1 MLVSDV
7 GEEGLIEL
15 VAGRL
20 PPASG
25 EVWIG
30 DDAAVVAAP
39 SDRLLLTT
47 DTMVEGQ
54 DFDLSY
60 ATGADVGWKI
70 VAINVSDI
78 AAMGGEP
85 SKGLTTLC
93 LPPATELRFVE
104 DLVDG
109 LLQATERYGLELVG
123 GDISAAERISVGV
136 AVVGSVRG
144 EPWLRSG
151 ASVGDALC
159 VTGSLGGSFS
169 GLQAL
174 RLDAAAS
181 GPGVRRHLRPQ
192 ARLEAAKALRDSRI
206 SAAIDISDGLVIDL
220 ARLTRASG
228 VGCEVSG
235 AAIPVD
241 QGVVEGL
248 EAALFGGEDFEL
260 LVTMP
265 EDEVEGAVSA
275 ADSCGIALTR
285 IGTVTSGE
293 ATLDGRRL
301 SDMKERT
308 WDHLRTK

>member
-47 DTMVEGQ
+47 DTMVEGH

-60 ATGADVGWKI
+60 ATGADVGWKV

-109 LLQATERYGLELVG
+109 LLQATERYGLEMVG
-123 GDISAAERISVGV
+123 GDISAAERISIGV
-136 AVVGSVRG
+136 VVVGSVRDQ
-144 EPWLRSG
+144 PWLRSG
-151 ASVGDALC
+151 AIVGDALC
-159 VTGSLGGSFS
+159 VTGALGGSFS

-174 RLDAAAS
+174 RADPAAS
-181 GPGVRRHLRPQ
+181 GPSVTRHLRPE
-192 ARLEAAKALRDSRI
+192 ARLEAAEALRGIGI

-235 AAIPVD
+235 AAIPID
-241 QGVVEGL
+241 QGVEGL
-248 EAALFGGEDFEL
+248 DAALFGGEDFEL

-265 EDEVEGAVSA
+265 EDQVEGAVSA
-275 ADSCGIALTR
+275 VESCGIALTR

-301 SDMKERT
+301 SDMEERT
-308 WDHLRTK
+308 WDHLRTP

>member
-15 VAGRL
+15 LADRL

-47 DTMVEGQ
+47 DTMVEGS

-60 ATGADVGWKI
+60 ATGADIGWKVI
-70 VAINVSDI
+70 AINVSDI

-104 DLVDG
+104 ELVDG
-109 LLQATERYGLELVG
+109 LLQATDRYGLELVG
-123 GDISAAERISVGV
+123 GDISAAESISIGV
-136 AVVGSVRG
+136 AVLGSVQG

-151 ASVGDALC
+151 ATVGDALC
-159 VTGSLGGSFS
+159 VTGALGGSFS

-174 RLDAAAS
+174 RADPAAG
-181 GPGVRRHLRPQ
+181 GPGVTRHLRPE
-192 ARLEAAKALRDSRI
+192 ARLEAAKALSGSRI
-206 SAAIDISDGLVIDL
+206 SSGIDISDGLVIDL
-220 ARLTRASG
+220 GRLTRASQ

-241 QGVVEGL
+241 EGIVEGSD
-248 EAALFGGEDFEL
+248 AALFGGEDFEL

-265 EDEVEGAVSA
+265 EDAVSGAVSA
-275 ADSCGIALTR
+275 VESCGIPLTR

-293 ATLDGRRL
+293 ATLDGRPLR
-301 SDMKERT
+301 DMKEKA
-308 WDHLRTK
+308 WDHLRTR